1 MGDDEGAEDSMPADR
16 EEEQQR
22 FRELRRTEDPAL
34 RDAIV
39 ADHLWLAR
47 HGARRFSGRG
57 ESPDDLFQVASLALV
72 NAVDRFDPDVDVRFS
87 TYAMPT
93 IVGELRRHF
102 RDRTWSMRVSRRL
115 KDLHLELRSAK
126 EELTHLLERAPTV
139 EELADFVDSTPDEV
153 LEALEAGASYRATSL
168 TGGPVGPEGSEI
180 EEPAALGSEDEELA
194 SAPERVLLQQALST
208 LSPRDRRVVYLSFFL
223 GLTQAEIAEQ
233 IGVSQVHVSRILRAC
248 LTKLGDQLE
257 GFDLQ
262 GVEVVE
268 GG

>member
-1 MGDDEGAEDSMPADR
+1 MKGDEGAEEPMPTDR
-16 EEEQQR
+16 EEERER

-34 RDAIV
+34 RDKII

-47 HGARRFSGRG
+47 HGARRFAGRG
-57 ESPDDLFQVASLALV
+57 ESQDDLLQVASLALV
-72 NAVDRFDPDVDVRFS
+72 NAVDRFDPEVDVRFS

-93 IVGELRRHF
+93 IIGELRRHF

-139 EELADFVDSTPDEV
+139 DELAEFLETTPDEV
-153 LEALEAGASYRATSL
+153 LEALEAGASYRAASL
-168 TGGPVGPEGSEI
+168 AAGPVGPDGTEI
-180 EEPAALGSEDEELA
+180 EEPAVLGTEDEDLSA
-194 SAPERVLLQQALST
+194 APERVLLHNALQT
-208 LSPRDRRVVYLSFFL
+208 LSPRDRRVVYLSYFL

-248 LTKLGDQLE
+248 LVKLGDQLE
-257 GFDLQ
+257 GVDIT
-262 GVEVVE
+262 E

>member
-1 MGDDEGAEDSMPADR
+1 MKGDEGAEEQMPTDR
-16 EEEQQR
+16 EEERER

-39 ADHLWLAR
+39 GDHLWLAR
-47 HGARRFSGRG
+47 HGARRFAGRG
-57 ESPDDLFQVASLALV
+57 EAQDDLLQVASLALV
-72 NAVDRFDPDVDVRFS
+72 NAVDRFDPEMDVRFS

-93 IVGELRRHF
+93 IIGELRRHF

-139 EELADFVDSTPDEV
+139 DELADFLETTPDEV
-153 LEALEAGASYRATSL
+153 LEALEAGASYRAASL
-168 TGGPVGPEGSEI
+168 AAGPVGPDGTEI
-180 EEPAALGSEDEELA
+180 EEPAALGTEDEDLTA
-194 SAPERVLLQQALST
+194 APERVLLHKALQT
-208 LSPRDRRVVYLSFFL
+208 LTPRDRRVVYLSYFV
-223 GLTQAEIAEQ
+223 GLTQAEIAAQ

-248 LTKLGDQLE
+248 LAKLGDQLE
-257 GFDLQ
+257 GVDIT
-262 GVEVVE
+262 E